1 MNNNHNKEKIA
12 FNELNNLINNYNN
25 NMNNSNNNLFYNNQT
40 QVFNK
45 ENAIEPKIIEPT
57 PIKINNLIQNNNVY
71 ENKNEI
77 INNENQK
84 NRALLIKEKTKNNQ
98 AATFDDGIDTEYTK
112 KTIKDILVNKKLLSI
127 IMILIFISVC
137 ILVVKAFY
145 LGNKVDTYE
154 EFFTTIEKKA
164 EEFVKIYEGSEIDNE
179 VLKKV
184 AASEL
189 INCINSKV
197 EVDKLPD
204 SINNI
209 IKEINNY
216 YNQSN
221 NYFSFKYKD
230 IFTGFSVSYNENQNI
245 FTASTIKAPKDI
257 YLYEMASLGKIDLN
271 KELTYTG
278 NYYNSGSGILKNK
291 NVNTKYSVKNLIE
304 FSTVYSDNIAHNML
318 MDEFGRNNMYD
329 FWYIKGATAIFSA
342 NNNWGVTNAHDASIY
357 MEELYRF
364 YVENDEYG
372 EILMNNFI
380 NARPKFISGKN
391 NYVIANKS
399 GWSGSAIHDVSII
412 FADNPY
418 IIVALSNLG
427 DTDYY
432 MSYFNKANDFAYRL
446 HTEYWKYKMDICNN
460 INQY

>member
-77 INNENQK
+77 INNENPK

-257 YLYEMASLGKIDLN
+257 
-271 KELTYTG
+271 
-278 NYYNSGSGILKNK
+278 
-291 NVNTKYSVKNLIE
+291 
-304 FSTVYSDNIAHNML
+304 
-318 MDEFGRNNMYD
+318 
-329 FWYIKGATAIFSA
+329 
-342 NNNWGVTNAHDASIY
+342 
-357 MEELYRF
+357 
-364 YVENDEYG
+364 
-372 EILMNNFI
+372 
-380 NARPKFISGKN
+380 
-391 NYVIANKS
+391 
-399 GWSGSAIHDVSII
+399 
-412 FADNPY
+412 
-418 IIVALSNLG
+418 
-427 DTDYY
+427 
-432 MSYFNKANDFAYRL
+432 
-446 HTEYWKYKMDICNN
+446 
-460 INQY
+460 